1 MSAAAPQTILM
12 SADVVGGVWSY
23 ALELA
28 RALAP
33 AGTHVVLA
41 AMGGC
46 ASDDQRR
53 EADAAGVT
61 LFTAPFKLE
70 WMDQPWDD
78 VARAG
83 DWLAEL
89 AACLQPELVH
99 LNHYAHGGL
108 DWGAPVV
115 MVGHSDVCSWFRAVR
130 GEEAPRAWERY
141 RRVVAG
147 GLRAADCV
155 IAPTDALL
163 DSLDADYGPLPR
175 ARVIHNGRD
184 AARFRAADDKAPVV
198 LAAGRLWDD
207 AKNLAA
213 LEAAAPRVRW
223 PIVVAGS
230 TEHPDGGA
238 RMPAGVHA
246 LGRCSADEM
255 ATLYARSAIY
265 ALPARYEPFGLSILE
280 AALSGCAL
288 VLGDIATLR
297 ELWDGAAEFVAP
309 DDRDGLVAAIGRLT
323 DEPAR
328 RREYARA
335 ARARAADYSS
345 RRMALAYLDAYRAV
359 LAAREEVVCA

>member
-1 MSAAAPQTILM
+1 MKILM
-12 SADVVGGVWSY
+12 TADAVGGVWSY

-41 AMGGC
+41 AMGGD
-46 ASDDQRR
+46 ADDGQRR
-53 EADAAGVT
+53 DAEAAGVT
-61 LFTAPFKLE
+61 LLTAPWKLE
-70 WMDQPWDD
+70 WMDDPWDD

-83 DWLAEL
+83 EWLAEL
-89 AACLQPELVH
+89 AACVQPDLVH

-130 GEEAPRAWERY
+130 GCAAPASWDRY
-141 RRVVAG
+141 RRAVAG

-155 IAPTDALL
+155 IAPTAALL
-163 DSLDADYGPLPR
+163 ESLAADYGPLPR
-175 ARVIHNGRD
+175 AGVIHNGRD
-184 AARFRAADDKAPVV
+184 GARFQAADEKAPLV

-223 PIVVAGS
+223 PIVVAGP

-238 RMPAGVHA
+238 RQPVTVRA
-246 LGRCSADEM
+246 LGRCDAGKM
-255 ATLYARSAIY
+255 AALYARAAIY

-297 ELWDGAAEFVAP
+297 ELWDGAADFVAP
-309 DDRDGLVAAIGRLT
+309 DDAGALADAIGRLI
-323 DEPAR
+323 DDPER
-328 RREYARA
+328 RRRSARA
-335 ARARAADYSS
+335 ARARAADYSP
-345 RRMALAYLDAYRAV
+345 RRMAAAYLEAYRAV
-359 LAAREEVVCA
+359 VDARRSAACA